1 MVTRK
6 DFNRMMSLPT
16 KKDILHTYVEVH
28 FENEYTRAYVIGVMP
43 QAQAMEVRWEA
54 TEDTG
59 WVETISTLTL
69 EHHWVG
75 MHVDQTT
82 PFKNKKPKSTKKRK
96 KKK

>member
-1 MVTRK
+1 MTRK
-6 DFNRMMSLPT
+6 DFSRMMSLPL
-16 KKDILHTYVEVH
+16 KRDILHKHVEVH
-28 FENEYTRAYVIGVMP
+28 AEDEYTRAYVIKVMP
-43 QAQAMEVRWEA
+43 PKNAMEVRWEA

-75 MHVDQTT
+75 MHADQTT
-82 PFKNKKPKSTKKRK
+82 PFKNKKPKPTKKRK